1 MISRI
6 EGAVPPSERG
16 FARRKAVHRVEPI
29 MVVGLVAAGEILEHR
44 QPTDSGKVEVDKSSL
59 QKFSS

>member
-1 MISRI
+1 MGVVSRD
-6 EGAVPPSERG
+6 ERQFTG
-16 FARRKAVHRVEPI
+16 WSRSWPRI
-29 MVVGLVAAGEILEHR
+29 VVGLVAAGEILEHR

>member
-1 MISRI
+1 M
-6 EGAVPPSERG
+6 PPSGRG

-29 MVVGLVAAGEILEHR
+29 MWPRIVVGLVAAGKILEHR
-44 QPTDSGKVEVDKSSL
+44 LPTDSGKVEVDKSSS